1 MGFLN
6 KWKKKEK
13 SDLPDNND
21 SNYRNIVDLFDV
33 DTDTRTVL
41 EQCIENPSGF
51 YQEHADQYE
60 ERGLE
65 DSADNDT
72 IIWLGMVDAFIET
85 GKLFEFDYSVELED
99 FIYGMSEIIPENSL
113 HIDENQ
119 LDEDSDITEWTKIL
133 SEQWSDEGYVIAAMD
148 IDSDS
153 YCIFIPTREIFDKL
167 VVEAEKTGHRIDLAQ
182 NM

>member
-1 MGFLN
+1 MGFFD

-13 SDLPDNND
+13 SD
-21 SNYRNIVDLFDV
+21 SNISHYRTIVDLFEVDV
-33 DTDTRTVL
+33 DTRTLL

-65 DSADNDT
+65 ESDDDDT
-72 IIWLGMVDAFIET
+72 IIWLGMMDAFIEA
-85 GKLFEFDYSVELED
+85 GKLFEFDYNVELDD
-99 FIYGMSEIIPENSL
+99 FIYGMGEIIPGNSL
-113 HIDENQ
+113 RIDENQ

-133 SEQWSDEGYVIAAMD
+133 SEQWSDEDYVIAAMD

-153 YCIFIPTREIFDKL
+153 YCIFIPTREVFDKL
-167 VVEAEKTGHRIDLAQ
+167 VMEAEKTGHRIDLAQ
-182 NM
+182 NL